1 MLSLPS
7 LCASAI
13 CHNVN
18 KGLNALHA
26 KVIKNLKVKG
36 SGVPMLELGFVQNQ
50 FGKLSSWLCK
60 LFF

>member
-1 MLSLPS
+1 M
-7 LCASAI
+7 

-18 KGLNALHA
+18 KGLNDLHA